1 MNETLQVPIGE
12 QEHLKEFFKL
22 LSQNGQQQEASEF
35 SSLVTQLNQMEK
47 QYTAVLS
54 ELKAV
59 REQLESIQDNGIKA
73 TVTKSV
79 SSATQKAEQAK
90 GQLGDTRTGLSDMVK
105 QTLAAVKPHGISALN
120 KAADFMGIKAAL
132 NDMRDNLN
140 ASISDTQKSIDR
152 INAVG
157 SELHALNEHGKNLGR
172 ALIGKEAA
180 ELTQRNEDK
189 GVLAAIAKPLKK
201 SKAMLEGMEKGV
213 TRALQSI
220 DRLEKAAARGKEEK
234 PSVREGL
241 KAAKQQESK
250 EKPPTP
256 SKKHEVSL

>member
-1 MNETLQVPIGE
+1 
-12 QEHLKEFFKL
+12 
-22 LSQNGQQQEASEF
+22 
-35 SSLVTQLNQMEK
+35 
-47 QYTAVLS
+47 
-54 ELKAV
+54 
-59 REQLESIQDNGIKA
+59 
-73 TVTKSV
+73 
-79 SSATQKAEQAK
+79 
-90 GQLGDTRTGLSDMVK
+90 MVK
-105 QTLAAVKPHGISALN
+105 QTLAAVKQHGISALN

>member
-79 SSATQKAEQAK
+79 SSAQQKVEQAK
-90 GQLGDTRTGLSDMVK
+90 DQLGHIRTSLSDMVK
-105 QTLAAVKPHGISALN
+105 QTLAAVKQHGISALN

-140 ASISDTQKSIDR
+140 ASISDTQKSIDC

>member
-35 SSLVTQLNQMEK
+35 SFLVTQLNQMEK

-79 SSATQKAEQAK
+79 SSAQQKVEQAK
-90 GQLGDTRTGLSDMVK
+90 DQLGHIRTSLSDMVK
-105 QTLAAVKPHGISALN
+105 QTLAAVKQHGISALN

>member
-22 LSQNGQQQEASEF
+22 SSQNGQQQEASEF

-79 SSATQKAEQAK
+79 SSAQQKVEQAK
-90 GQLGDTRTGLSDMVK
+90 DQLGHIRTSLSDMVK
-105 QTLAAVKPHGISALN
+105 QTLAAVKQHGISALN

>member
-1 MNETLQVPIGE
+1 M
-12 QEHLKEFFKL
+12 
-22 LSQNGQQQEASEF
+22 
-35 SSLVTQLNQMEK
+35 
-47 QYTAVLS
+47 
-54 ELKAV
+54 
-59 REQLESIQDNGIKA
+59 
-73 TVTKSV
+73 
-79 SSATQKAEQAK
+79 
-90 GQLGDTRTGLSDMVK
+90 
-105 QTLAAVKPHGISALN
+105 
-120 KAADFMGIKAAL
+120 
-132 NDMRDNLN
+132 
-140 ASISDTQKSIDR
+140 
-152 INAVG
+152 G

-220 DRLEKAAARGKEEK
+220 DRLEKATARGKEEK

>member
-79 SSATQKAEQAK
+79 SSAQQKVEQAK
-90 GQLGDTRTGLSDMVK
+90 DQLGHIRTSLSDMVK
-105 QTLAAVKPHGISALN
+105 QTLAAVKQHGISALN

-140 ASISDTQKSIDR
+140 ASISDTQQSIDR

>member
-79 SSATQKAEQAK
+79 SSAQQKVEQAK
-90 GQLGDTRTGLSDMVK
+90 DQLGHIRTSLSDMVK
-105 QTLAAVKPHGISALN
+105 QTLAAVKQHGISALN

-140 ASISDTQKSIDR
+140 ASISDTQKSTDR

>member
-79 SSATQKAEQAK
+79 SSAQQKVEQAK
-90 GQLGDTRTGLSDMVK
+90 DQLGHIRTSLSDMVK
-105 QTLAAVKPHGISALN
+105 QTLAAVKQHGISALN

-140 ASISDTQKSIDR
+140 ASISDTRKSIDR

>member
-79 SSATQKAEQAK
+79 SSAQQKVEQAK
-90 GQLGDTRTGLSDMVK
+90 DQLGQIRTSLSDMVK
-105 QTLAAVKPHGISALN
+105 QTLAAVKQHGISALN

-189 GVLAAIAKPLKK
+189 GVLAEIAKPLKK

>member
-1 MNETLQVPIGE
+1 M
-12 QEHLKEFFKL
+12 
-22 LSQNGQQQEASEF
+22 
-35 SSLVTQLNQMEK
+35 
-47 QYTAVLS
+47 
-54 ELKAV
+54 
-59 REQLESIQDNGIKA
+59 
-73 TVTKSV
+73 TKSV
-79 SSATQKAEQAK
+79 SSAQQKVEQAK
-90 GQLGDTRTGLSDMVK
+90 DQLGHIRTSLSDMVK
-105 QTLAAVKPHGISALN
+105 HTLAAVKQHGISALN

-140 ASISDTQKSIDR
+140 VSISDTQKSIDR

>member
-79 SSATQKAEQAK
+79 SSAQQKVEQAK
-90 GQLGDTRTGLSDMVK
+90 DQLGHIRTSLSYLVN
-105 QTLAAVKPHGISALN
+105 QTLAAVKHHGISALN
-120 KAADFMGIKAAL
+120 KAPDFMGIKAAL
-132 NDMRDNLN
+132 NDMRYNLN

>member
-79 SSATQKAEQAK
+79 SSAQQKVEQAK
-90 GQLGDTRTGLSDMVK
+90 DQLGHIRTSLSDMVK
-105 QTLAAVKPHGISALN
+105 QTLAAVKQHGISALN

-201 SKAMLEGMEKGV
+201 SKAMLECMEKGV